1 MKTLIYEI
9 IAAAATIEAAG
20 NRILRPFGLTPMTFN
35 ILNVLSDGPLSQ
47 REIGDRIIVAASS
60 ITFQVRQLQR
70 KGLIQ
75 RRRSDART
83 WRVSLTPL
91 GARTRHLAEARM
103 DEIIGQIPIDRSLIA
118 DAMSALTAV
127 RRRLPDLSQGPPRD
141 EPSRPG
147 AAPLSPAG
155 THPDIANT

>member
-9 IAAAATIEAAG
+9 IAAAGAIDAAG
-20 NRILRPFGLTPMTFN
+20 NRILKPFGLTPMTFN
-35 ILNVLSDGPLSQ
+35 ILNVLTDGALSQ
-47 REIGDRIIVAASS
+47 REISDQVIVAASS

-91 GARTRHLAEARM
+91 GAETRRKAEHKM
-103 DEIIGQIPIDRSLIA
+103 DLIINQIRVEPDRVA
-118 DAMSALTAV
+118 TAESALNAV
-127 RRRLPDLSQGPPRD
+127 RNHLQKISGEL
-141 EPSRPG
+141 
-147 AAPLSPAG
+147 
-155 THPDIANT
+155 

>member
-9 IAAAATIEAAG
+9 IAAAATIDAAG

-47 REIGDRIIVAASS
+47 RQISERIIVAASS
-60 ITFQVRQLQR
+60 ITFQVRQLQK

-91 GARTRHLAEARM
+91 GAQTRLLAEQRM
-103 DEIIGQIPIDRSLIA
+103 DHVIGQIQIDPRLIA
-118 DAMSALTAV
+118 DAESALKSV
-127 RRRLPDLSQGPPRD
+127 RSHLPSLSQT
-141 EPSRPG
+141 
-147 AAPLSPAG
+147 AALP
-155 THPDIANT
+155 